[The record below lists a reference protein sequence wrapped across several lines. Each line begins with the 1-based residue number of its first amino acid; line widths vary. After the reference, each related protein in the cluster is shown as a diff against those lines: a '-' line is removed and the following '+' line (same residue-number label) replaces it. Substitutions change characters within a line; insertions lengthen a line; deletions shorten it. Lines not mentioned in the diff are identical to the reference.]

1 MKKLDEK
8 QNVGRV
14 SILGRIIDLL
24 WMDDEFY
31 REVSSLKKASSSNK
45 FPRTDQWCDGDGFH
59 MAFAL
64 AGYSVED
71 IEISFG
77 GSELII
83 SGSGNKMSPE
93 SFSNDAI
100 SEESCDDNDE
110 DYPKRGKNKQIQ
122 QGIIVRGIA
131 RRSFRT
137 KYYISP
143 NFDLKMAHASMKDG
157 LLEVIVPPSNNN
169 DLFKIEI
176 NKQIL

>member
-1 MKKLDEK
+1 MMKLNEK

-14 SILGRIIDLL
+14 SISGRIIDLL

-64 AGYSVED
+64 AGYSIDD
-71 IEISFG
+71 IDINFSG
-77 GSELII
+77 NELII
-83 SGSGNKMSPE
+83 AGSGTKMGP
-93 SFSNDAI
+93 
-100 SEESCDDNDE
+100 EESAVDAEGLDSNKDGE
-110 DYPKRGKNKQIQ
+110 DYPQKSINKQIQ

-143 NFDLKMAHASMKDG
+143 NFDLKRARASMRDG
-157 LLEVIVPPSNNN
+157 LLEVIIPSSNNN

-176 NKQIL
+176 NK